1 MMRAATNAFLDA
13 RLGEVEVTG
22 QAHRRSQHKR
32 PLATVRL
39 NQRPPDL
46 GRRLADLVHALG
58 GPPEVSMIGRS
69 STPPPGAG
77 HCLANAKAWSWS
89 AASIR

>member
-1 MMRAATNAFLDA
+1 MAPPTHQPTVRNVVSQAAGFWAYARCAHMMRAATNAFLDA

-39 NQRPPDL
+39 NQPP
-46 GRRLADLVHALG
+46 RTWAAAWRTWFMRWA
-58 GPPEVSMIGRS
+58 GPQRCP
-69 STPPPGAG
+69 
-77 HCLANAKAWSWS
+77 
-89 AASIR
+89 

>member
-22 QAHRRSQHKR
+22 QAHRRSQRER

-46 GRRLADLVHALG
+46 GRRLADLVTRWA
-58 GPPEVSMIGRS
+58 GPQRCP
-69 STPPPGAG
+69 
-77 HCLANAKAWSWS
+77 
-89 AASIR
+89 